1 MNPMQSP
8 NTGVGGSAHG
18 GNSVKKQMEWERD
31 FKRNPPPEGIE
42 VEILCDWCGGDFV
55 MRGTRVDY
63 KPGSTKAQL
72 KRGWRFM
79 ADGKRISET
88 ALAWRFK

>member
-18 GNSVKKQMEWERD
+18 NREKSAHPWNDIKQ
-31 FKRNPPPEGIE
+31 NPPPAGVE
-42 VEILCDWCGGDFV
+42 VEILCNHAWGDFV
-55 MRGTRVDY
+55 ITATRVDY
-63 KPGSTKAQL
+63 KPGSNKKQL

-79 ADGKRISET
+79 KDGNRVSEP
-88 ALAWRFK
+88 ALGWRYI